1 MSNITNSE
9 EDGKDRVLGYS
20 LLVIDLLIIIL
31 NVLAVL
37 VIIRFR
43 TKSAIDIFILALA
56 LMDLVKGFIPVP
68 ISISI
73 YLTEWYLDLGKE
85 DKTHSSDVVNPFW
98 TNRFT
103 ISNESLKKCT
113 KTVKFNN
120 KATRRISLVL

>member
-1 MSNITNSE
+1 MSNMTNSE
-9 EDGKDRVLGYS
+9 EDGQDRVLGYS

-68 ISISI
+68 ISICI
-73 YLTEWYLDLGKE
+73 YLTKWHLDLGKE
-85 DKTHSSDVVNPFW
+85 DKTHSSYALNP
-98 TNRFT
+98 
-103 ISNESLKKCT
+103 L
-113 KTVKFNN
+113 
-120 KATRRISLVL
+120 